1 MRKLYTFSV
10 KSSSKLFSCS
20 TCAMYNRFNHA
31 KKSLTL
37 KSYLPGIN
45 TLIFPKRYDRNIF
58 SEKLINELHA
68 WIENHLHVINYPNV
82 SNSLLVKTNGTFRK
96 ET

>member
-1 MRKLYTFSV
+1 MR
-10 KSSSKLFSCS
+10 
-20 TCAMYNRFNHA
+20 AMYNRVNHA
-31 KKSLTL
+31 QKPHLLL